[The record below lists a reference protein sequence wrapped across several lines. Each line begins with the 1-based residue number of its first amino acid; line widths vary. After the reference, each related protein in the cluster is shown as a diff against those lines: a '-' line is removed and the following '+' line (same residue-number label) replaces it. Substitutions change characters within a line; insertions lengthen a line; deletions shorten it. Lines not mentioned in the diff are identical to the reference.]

1 MSKILRTIRKAIKTG
16 DKSRYRLWK
25 ETGIDQS
32 HLSKIING
40 DAQLSL
46 DSLERLAEAL
56 DLEIVIR
63 PKTRKRKA

>member
-1 MSKILRTIRKAIKTG
+1 MSKILSTIRKAIEDG

-32 HLSKIING
+32 HLFKIVNG
-40 DAQLSL
+40 HANLSL
-46 DSLERLAEAL
+46 ENLERLAEAL